1 MLLKSGISV
10 ADLIAANLSALSI
23 IVALAQRDRNGQGC
37 QIDVSMQSALA
48 WMTQLEWNASP
59 GERKD
64 AAMLSCA
71 DGYVYAPAVERAR
84 RLETSPET
92 AGKTRAQVVA
102 ELAAAGIE
110 ATPVLEPREVI
121 SVHRT
126 ERRMLLQWPPFGDSW
141 VPILSSPHRWSSR
154 TPISTACVDLDAG

>member
-71 DGYVYAPAVERAR
+71 DGYVYAPESGEHRRERAVCRVGGRDVDRLDHHIGGSHQRVPLR
-84 RLETSPET
+84 R
-92 AGKTRAQVVA
+92 ARH
-102 ELAAAGIE
+102 GIGIGLDDLLSF
-110 ATPVLEPREVI
+110 ARHRVQMPRGRI
-121 SVHRT
+121 
-126 ERRMLLQWPPFGDSW
+126 
-141 VPILSSPHRWSSR
+141 
-154 TPISTACVDLDAG
+154 